1 MSGGRFLIA
10 LRELE
15 SSERILSISSLIK
28 EGIDFWK
35 EDIRPSN
42 DQTEAISWL
51 NSKLDEVA
59 DDIDACMLNPDAVE
73 VSAVI
78 AGYAVRKVVVDHSK
92 CAKCK
97 ELAIASSEI
106 EKMEN
111 ENNYLQNLSRGGLL
125 FPTTDL

>member
-78 AGYAVRKVVVDHSK
+78 AGYAAQKVVVDHSK